1 MKNISDG
8 RAHML
13 NRGIRT
19 VPPAARPDGWTLCLP
34 VARHCTE
41 RKKLVPMVEDKDES
55 DDLGA
60 DAAELDVQLDLE
72 IGRIAA
78 DAAIEEQ
85 YSDFEYAFS
94 DEIDPQFV
102 YQSGDSFI
110 VVETELLDGTEEADS
125 TYCKEDSDGLVC
137 ERGTRQ
143 YLELSIED
151 WLSND
156 HTRKAAEELRQALS
170 ADKVEY
176 LLVTINV
183 SESEVT
189 SVECAP
195 FEL

>member
-1 MKNISDG
+1 
-8 RAHML
+8 
-13 NRGIRT
+13 
-19 VPPAARPDGWTLCLP
+19 
-34 VARHCTE
+34 
-41 RKKLVPMVEDKDES
+41 MVEDNDES

-78 DAAIEEQ
+78 DAAIEQQ